1 MVLGKTLIQWMH
13 LRSPM
18 FKLMRMAEEIAE
30 DNLAE
35 FNNLQ
40 AELDHAF
47 AQLSHNVAQETAA
60 DES

>member
-1 MVLGKTLIQWMH
+1 MGARIETISTMPVM
-13 LRSPM
+13 RR
-18 FKLMRMAEEIAE
+18 LMRMAEEIAE